1 MMVVT
6 RSKSV
11 IKTNSLTKT
20 NRGSLGS
27 LTSLTEKKDSE
38 ADGTSKE
45 NTLHASAAMDMDLY
59 EIRNEGDD
67 DSDFY

>member
-1 MMVVT
+1 MVVT

-27 LTSLTEKKDSE
+27 LPSLIEKNDFQLEGSFNIKSQDSKKN
-38 ADGTSKE
+38 DKE
-45 NTLHASAAMDMDLY
+45 IGKYLFTNQ
-59 EIRNEGDD
+59 
-67 DSDFY
+67 